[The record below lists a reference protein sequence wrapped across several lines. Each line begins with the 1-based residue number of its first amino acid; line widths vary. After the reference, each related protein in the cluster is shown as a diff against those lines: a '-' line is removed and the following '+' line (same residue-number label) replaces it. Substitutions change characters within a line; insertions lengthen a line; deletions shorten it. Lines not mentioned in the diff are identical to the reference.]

1 MMEITSGVSWSGV
14 VAGAV
19 ASFLLGWLWFSP
31 MLFGKKWAEAHGVQF
46 GAASS
51 MPVMAMVAQFLGLFL
66 VSWFVGVTAVTSA
79 LATAVL
85 ALLGFAMLYDSGAM
99 FVKVPTVGRLINL
112 GYWVVSFV
120 VMVICQGIFRSR

>member
-1 MMEITSGVSWSGV
+1 MQ
-14 VAGAV
+14 
-19 ASFLLGWLWFSP
+19 L
-31 MLFGKKWAEAHGVQF
+31 

-120 VMVICQGIFRSR
+120 VMVICQGIFRSM